1 MIDDLAEVHRLQ
13 QQGHS
18 WSDDMALVCKL
29 FTAYTLYTV
38 TIFLDVHTT
47 MPFMCR
53 TILPLTVCVMFYVQC
68 LGQVGRVSL
77 LDESGHPSV
86 RVNGWQWVLHSSCVM
101 LELAEQP
108 EDEMSMNCK
117 V

>member
-1 MIDDLAEVHRLQ
+1 MYIQQCLLCAELF
-13 QQGHS
+13 GH
-18 WSDDMALVCKL
+18 AQ
-29 FTAYTLYTV
+29 Y
-38 TIFLDVHTT
+38 
-47 MPFMCR
+47 
-53 TILPLTVCVMFYVQC
+53 VCVMFYVQC